1 MLLIKTISTLKKY
14 SKEFK
19 IKNLG
24 EYHDLYL
31 RSDVLLSANVFENF
45 RKMCLE
51 IYELDPTKF
60 IPAPGLAQQATLKQ
74 TGVKL
79 DPLTDID
86 MLIMVEKCISNNTV
100 YE

>member
-51 IYELDPTKF
+51 IYELDPKKS

-86 MLIMVEKCISNNTV
+86 MLIMVEKGISNNTV

>member
-60 IPAPGLAQQATLKQ
+60 IPAPGLA
-74 TGVKL
+74 
-79 DPLTDID
+79 
-86 MLIMVEKCISNNTV
+86 
-100 YE
+100 

>member
-60 IPAPGLAQQATLKQ
+60 IPAPGLAQQAALKQ

-86 MLIMVEKCISNNTV
+86 MLIMLEKCISNNTA

>member
-60 IPAPGLAQQATLKQ
+60 IPAPGLAQQAALKQ

>member
-51 IYELDPTKF
+51 IYELDPTEF
-60 IPAPGLAQQATLKQ
+60 IPAPGLAQQAALKQ